1 MKSLKLLSILSTI
14 DDEVQA
20 SVSKKWDSIKG
31 VYVETAEK
39 VLEFRKKKRKVWIT
53 LGTWTKIDERRKL
66 KRSY

>member
-1 MKSLKLLSILSTI
+1 MKSINLLSILSTI

-31 VYVETAEK
+31 AYVETAKK
-39 VLEFRKKKRKVWIT
+39 VPDFRKKKRKVWIT
-53 LGTWTKIDERRKL
+53 LGTWAKIDERRKL